1 MKHLLGAVVLS
12 GLLGLAGCM
21 HQQTRLQSDD
31 EAEHDPVADVK
42 TIGDVTSVANAEPIA
57 VSGVGLV
64 VRLNGTG
71 GGAPP
76 GAYRSVLEHDLQSQ
90 NVANVQEV
98 LNSPDTALVL
108 VSAVI
113 PAGARKGDP
122 LDIEVVLPPQSKATS
137 LRGGY
142 LRECTLHNYESTHNL
157 VPSTTRPDQ
166 LVKGHPLAHAEGALL
181 VGFGD
186 GDEAAQLKRGRI
198 WGGGKSAIDRPFY
211 IALNRDQEFVRVAIR
226 VATRINETFQ
236 GPYRGPGS
244 DLAEAK
250 DKQIVTLR
258 VPTQYKL
265 NLPRY
270 LRVIR
275 LIPLQEA
282 PAPSSAYRRKLEADL
297 LRPAKTISAA
307 LRLEALGSDS
317 IPALKAGLQS
327 EHALVR
333 FAAAEALAYL
343 GSPACGD
350 DLAKLAREQP
360 ALRAFCLT
368 ALASLDEAICHVKLR
383 EMLLCDST
391 ETRYGAFRALRA
403 LDERDPGIHGDLL
416 NESFWLHRVAPA
428 STPLV
433 HFSTSRRAEIVLF
446 GEEVLFDP
454 PFSFRAGPDF
464 IVSAGRDDDHCMVTS
479 ITLKNGRRYKQCS
492 LKLSD
497 VVRALAELGGQYPDA
512 VELLR
517 EADQIHCLNCKVVA
531 DALPEAVSVYQLAEA
546 GKPRDPAKPRKGS
559 DDSANLIQPDDDILK
574 ARADL
579 GAVPTLFED
588 GSRRR
593 PLHRPEQDGSG
604 GGQ

>member
-1 MKHLLGAVVLS
+1 MKHLRGVPMLVLC
-12 GLLGLAGCM
+12 GLLGCM
-21 HQQTRLQSDD
+21 HQQTRLQSAD
-31 EAEHDPVADVK
+31 ENEHDPVADVK
-42 TIGDVTSVANAEPIA
+42 TIGDVTSVANAEPIV

-64 VRLNGTG
+64 VGLNGTG
-71 GGAPP
+71 GAAPP
-76 GAYRSVLEHDLQSQ
+76 GSYRSVLEHDLQSQ
-90 NVANVQEV
+90 GVENVQEV
-98 LNSPDTALVL
+98 LNSPNAALVL
-108 VSAVI
+108 ISAVI

-122 LDIEVVLPPQSKATS
+122 LDVEVVLPPQSKATS
-137 LRGGY
+137 LRSGY
-142 LRECTLHNYESTHNL
+142 LRQCTLYNYESTHNL
-157 VPSTTRPDQ
+157 VPTTTRPDQ
-166 LVKGHPLAHAEGALL
+166 LVKGHPLAHAEGSLL

-186 GDEAAQLKRGRI
+186 GDEASQLKRGRI

-211 IALNRDQEFVRVAIR
+211 LALNRDQEFVRIAIR
-226 VATRINETFQ
+226 VATRVNETFQ

-258 VPTQYKL
+258 VPAQYKL

-282 PAPSSAYRRKLEADL
+282 PAASSAYRKRLETNL
-297 LRPAKTISAA
+297 LQPDKTITAA
-307 LRLEALGSDS
+307 LRLEALGTDS

-350 DLAKLAREQP
+350 ELAKLAKDQP

-383 EMLLCDST
+383 EMLSSEST
-391 ETRYGAFRALRA
+391 EARYGAFRALRA
-403 LDERDPGIHGDLL
+403 LDERDPGIHGELL

-428 STPLV
+428 ATPLV

-497 VVRALAELGGQYPDA
+497 VLRALADLGGQYPDA

-517 EADQIHCLNCKVVA
+517 QADQIRCLNCRVVA
-531 DALPEAVSVYQLAEA
+531 DALPEAISVFQLADEGRRHEP
-546 GKPRDPAKPRKGS
+546 GKPRKDT
-559 DDSANLIQPDDDILK
+559 DDSANLIQTDDDILA

-579 GAVPTLFED
+579 CAIPTLFED

-593 PLHRPEQDGSG
+593 PSHHADQDGGG